1 MFTKACEY
9 GIRACI
15 FVAINSREKKRVSL
29 KEIAQAI
36 DSPEYFT
43 AKILQ
48 KLAKGKV
55 IYSVQGAQGGFEMEE
70 NKIGT
75 ITLEDIVLVIDGE
88 VAFTMCVLGLKKCSE
103 ENPCPVHHQYKH
115 IKSDFKNMI
124 KTTTVLNMVNQVKDG
139 HSFLKIFEL
148 EQNNN

>member
-70 NKIGT
+70 NKIKS

-115 IKSDFKNMI
+115 IKADFKQMI
-124 KTTTVLNMVNQVKDG
+124 KTTTVQNMVNQVNDG
-139 HSFLKIFEL
+139 HSFLKIFEV
-148 EQNNN
+148 E

>member
-9 GIRACI
+9 AIRACI
-15 FVAINSREKKRVSL
+15 FVAINSKEKKRVSL
-29 KEIAQAI
+29 KDIAAAI

-48 KLAKGKV
+48 KLAKGKI

-70 NKIGT
+70 EKIKT
-75 ITLEDIVLVIDGE
+75 VSIEDIVLVIDEE

-103 ENPCPVHHQYKH
+103 ENPCPVHHKYKL
-115 IKSDFKNMI
+115 IKADLKQMI
-124 KTTTVLNMVNQVKDG
+124 KTTTISDMVEQVNDG

-148 EQNNN
+148 DQNNN

>member
-15 FVAINSREKKRVSL
+15 FVAINSKEKKRVSL

-48 KLAKGKV
+48 KLAKGKI
-55 IYSVQGAQGGFEMEE
+55 IYSVQGAQGGFEMEAS
-70 NKIGT
+70 KIES
-75 ITLEDIVLVIDGE
+75 INLEDIVLVIDGE

-103 ENPCPVHHQYKH
+103 DNPCPVHHQYKH
-115 IKSDFKNMI
+115 IKADFKNMI
-124 KTTTVLNMVNQVKDG
+124 KNTTVLNMVEEVNDG

-148 EQNNN
+148 Q

>member
-15 FVAINSREKKRVSL
+15 FVAINSKDKKRVSL
-29 KEIAQAI
+29 KEIAHAI

-48 KLAKGKV
+48 KLAKGKI
-55 IYSVQGAQGGFEMEE
+55 IYSVQGAQGGFEMEAS
-70 NKIGT
+70 KIES
-75 ITLEDIVLVIDGE
+75 INLEDIVLVIDGE

-103 ENPCPVHHQYKH
+103 DNPCPVHHQYKH
-115 IKSDFKNMI
+115 IKADFKNMI
-124 KTTTVLNMVNQVKDG
+124 KNTTVLNMVDEVNDG

-148 EQNNN
+148 Q

>member
-1 MFTKACEY
+1 TKTMFTKACEY

-15 FVAINSREKKRVSL
+15 FVALNSMEKRRVSL
-29 KEIAQAI
+29 KEIAQSI

-48 KLAKGKV
+48 KLAKGKI

-70 NKIGT
+70 AKIRT
-75 ITLEDIVLVIDGE
+75 ISIEDIVLVIDGE

-103 ENPCPVHHQYKH
+103 VNPCPVHHKYKN
-115 IKSDFKNMI
+115 IKADLKEMI
-124 KTTTVLNMVNQVKDG
+124 KTTTVFDMVDQVNDG

-148 EQNNN
+148 E

>member
-55 IYSVQGAQGGFEMEE
+55 IYSVQGAQGGFEMKE
-70 NKIGT
+70 NKIDT

-115 IKSDFKNMI
+115 IKADFKNMI
-124 KTTTVLNMVNQVKDG
+124 KTTTVLKMVNQVKDG

-148 EQNNN
+148 E

>member
-48 KLAKGKV
+48 KLAKGNV
-55 IYSVQGAQGGFEMEE
+55 IYSVQGAQGGFEMKE
-70 NKIGT
+70 NKIDT

-115 IKSDFKNMI
+115 IKADFKNMI
-124 KTTTVLNMVNQVKDG
+124 KTT
-139 HSFLKIFEL
+139 
-148 EQNNN
+148 

>member
-15 FVAINSREKKRVSL
+15 FVAINSKEKKRVSL
-29 KEIAQAI
+29 KDIAAAI

-48 KLAKGKV
+48 KLAKGKI

-70 NKIGT
+70 EKIKT
-75 ITLEDIVLVIDGE
+75 VSIEDIVLVIDEE

-103 ENPCPVHHQYKH
+103 ENPCPVHHKYKL
-115 IKSDFKNMI
+115 IKADLKQMI
-124 KTTTVLNMVNQVKDG
+124 KTTTIFDMVEQVNDG

-148 EQNNN
+148 EHNRN